1 MPIAISLFG
10 QAANGNG
17 KEGSAFPMPEQT
29 GAAASPMPGASPAPC
44 ATLQTEDDPKAAPQ
58 RESLSE
64 GPESRCAGYPRR
76 CLAGC
81 PDYRGLTLAF
91 CRKLHWWK
99 PWAMPGTGELPTVI
113 GWRGHVWHSYE
124 DGTTRL
130 VGMDAAPSVPASV
143 IPPVPSQVAAPTTRA
158 ERWHMA
164 ARGETC

>member
-1 MPIAISLFG
+1 MIAISLFG
-10 QAANGNG
+10 QVANGNG
-17 KEGSAFPMPEQT
+17 KEG
-29 GAAASPMPGASPAPC
+29 AASPMPEASPAPC
-44 ATLQTEDDPKAAPQ
+44 ATLQTEDEPKAAAYP
-58 RESLSE
+58 ESLSE
-64 GPESRCAGYPRR
+64 GPESRCAGYPRQ

-113 GWRGHVWHSYE
+113 SWRGHVRHSYG

-143 IPPVPSQVAAPTTRA
+143 IPPVPSQVAAAPRTRA